1 MCRGADPAPGRG
13 LIGATGPEVG
23 TAPSEQAPV
32 GEAGREPLQRGLNA
46 AETASPIRLRRREE
60 ARPREIGR
68 AVSPGALSFVI
79 LSADVHTGL
88 TPRSWE
94 TGCLTITL

>member
-13 LIGATGPEVG
+13 LIGATGPEVC

-32 GEAGREPLQRGLNA
+32 GEAGQEPLQRGLNA
-46 AETASPIRLRRREE
+46 AETESPIRL
-60 ARPREIGR
+60 RPREIGR

-94 TGCLTITL
+94 TGCLTIML